1 MVGPVKDKNMH
12 TKYKIYVAIFMVL
25 TLSVVSDVL
34 AQNKTSDNK
43 STVPAGMQYWNDI
56 EKETIETSSGLQY
69 KILIAGNGR
78 KPKRKTTVKV
88 HYRGLLLDGRQFD
101 SSFDSD
107 EPVEFRLT
115 KVIKGWTEGIQLMPA
130 GSVFVFL
137 IPPELAY
144 GEKGAGVIPPDA
156 TLIFEVELFGTK

>member
-1 MVGPVKDKNMH
+1 MQLKNKSCIAVVM
-12 TKYKIYVAIFMVL
+12 AL
-25 TLSVVSDVL
+25 TLSVASNVS
-34 AQNKTSDNK
+34 AQNKSSNDNSK
-43 STVPAGMQYWNDI
+43 AQAGLQYWHAI
-56 EKETIETSSGLQY
+56 EKPVIETGSGLQY
-69 KILIAGNGR
+69 KILITGNGR
-78 KPKRKTTVKV
+78 KPKPRSTIKV
-88 HYRGLLLDGRQFD
+88 HYRGLLTDGRQFD
-101 SSFDSD
+101 ASFDSD

>member
-1 MVGPVKDKNMH
+1 MQS
-12 TKYKIYVAIFMVL
+12 KYKIYIAVL
-25 TLSVVSDVL
+25 MGLALSVASDVL
-34 AQNKTSDNK
+34 AQNKSSNDNSK
-43 STVPAGMQYWNDI
+43 AQAGLQYWHAI
-56 EKETIETSSGLQY
+56 EKPVIETESGLQY
-69 KILIAGNGR
+69 KVLITGNGR
-78 KPKRKTTVKV
+78 KPKARSTVKV
-88 HYRGLLLDGRQFD
+88 HYRGLLTDGRQFD
-101 SSFDSD
+101 ASFDSD

>member
-1 MVGPVKDKNMH
+1 MVAPVKDKIMH
-12 TKYKIYVAIFMVL
+12 TKYKSYFVIIIALAI
-25 TLSVVSDVL
+25 SIASDVL
-34 AQNKTSDNK
+34 AQDKTNLDK
-43 STVPAGMQYWNDI
+43 STVPAGMQYWYDI
-56 EKETIETSSGLQY
+56 EKEAIETSSGLQY

-88 HYRGLLLDGRQFD
+88 HYRGLLTDGRQFD

-144 GEKGAGVIPPDA
+144 GEKGAGIIPPNA

>member
-1 MVGPVKDKNMH
+1 MLVKDKNMQL
-12 TKYKIYVAIFMVL
+12 KYKSYVAIFMVL
-25 TLSVVSDVL
+25 ALFVVFDVL
-34 AQNKTSDNK
+34 AQNKISDDK
-43 STVPAGMQYWNDI
+43 PTVLAGMQYWNDI